1 MGYFSEFTWREA
13 MGINKIIPG
22 MPEGVTMRDGY
33 ASRVCSK

>member
-1 MGYFSEFTWREA
+1 MAILFLIYPEA
-13 MGINKIIPG
+13 LGIKKIIPG